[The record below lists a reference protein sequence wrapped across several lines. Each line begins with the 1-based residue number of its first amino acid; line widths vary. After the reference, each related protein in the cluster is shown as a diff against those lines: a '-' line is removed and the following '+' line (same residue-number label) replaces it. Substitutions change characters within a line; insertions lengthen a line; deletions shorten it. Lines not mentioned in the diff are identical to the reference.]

1 VKKAPLG
8 RLLRSLI
15 NRRTLG
21 AHIGAAVALGGLVAL
36 ASPASAAT
44 TNEPGSAAQSYAADG
59 TPHDGGNHHKKKNKA
74 LCIDSSQQNN
84 EKFLAYVPERGEL
97 WIWKE
102 GRGGP
107 NSELSPWVQFT
118 ETADGE
124 PTPIPEGVVC
134 ATITAHGNDVA
145 VTIVTENKG
154 LQQVWQTEC
163 TVNPDNEQFPFD
175 PNTRCEEFEELTPLP
190 DTTSG
195 DANDLGSGG
204 NDSQGYD
211 NHGYDNQSY
220 NNQAPNNHGPNT
232 GDGATASASSGL
244 GQTAMAGSAL
254 LGLAMIGGTV
264 MLRRRRGRGTA
275 EV

>member
-15 NRRTLG
+15 NRRALG
-21 AHIGAAVALGGLVAL
+21 AHIGAAVVLGGLAAL
-36 ASPASAAT
+36 SSPASASAAT
-44 TNEPGSAAQSYAADG
+44 TNELGSAAQSYAADG
-59 TPHDGGNHHKKKNKA
+59 TPHDGGKDHHKKKNKA
-74 LCIDSSQQNN
+74 LCIDSSQQNT
-84 EKFLAYVPERGEL
+84 EKFLAYVPERGQL

-102 GRGGP
+102 NRGGK
-107 NSELSPWVQFT
+107 NSGLDPWVQFT

-145 VTIVTENKG
+145 ITIVTQNEW
-154 LQQVWQTEC
+154 QQEVWQTEC
-163 TVNPDNEQFPFD
+163 TVNPDNKNFPFD
-175 PNTRCEEFEELTPLP
+175 PNTRCDPFEPLTPLP

-195 DANDLGSGG
+195 DANNSGSGG
-204 NDSQGYD
+204 YHND
-211 NHGYDNQSY
+211 GYDNQSY